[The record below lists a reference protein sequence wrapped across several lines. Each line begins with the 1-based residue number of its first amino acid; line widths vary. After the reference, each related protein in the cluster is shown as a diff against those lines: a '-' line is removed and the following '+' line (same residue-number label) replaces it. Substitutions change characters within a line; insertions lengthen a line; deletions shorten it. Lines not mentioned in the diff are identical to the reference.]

1 MNRDDDVYFLNH
13 IANTER
19 VINNQIE
26 DLKTEISCL
35 TLEMEKISCEPNE
48 LDLTEGRVAELTYQI
63 TKLKS
68 QIERMTKEDESKI
81 I

>member
-1 MNRDDDVYFLNH
+1 MNGDYDVYCYNH

-35 TLEMEKISCEPNE
+35 TFEMEKISCGPNE

-63 TKLKS
+63 NKLKL
-68 QIERMTKEDESKI
+68 QLERLTKESEN
-81 I
+81 